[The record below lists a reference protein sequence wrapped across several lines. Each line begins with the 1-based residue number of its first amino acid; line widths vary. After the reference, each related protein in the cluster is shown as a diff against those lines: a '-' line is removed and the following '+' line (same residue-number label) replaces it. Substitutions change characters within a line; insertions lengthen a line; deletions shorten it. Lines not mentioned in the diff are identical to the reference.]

1 MRSPTDETRAFIYAR
16 TATVSQLK
24 ADIRVEQQL
33 KTLRAYAQRRSYQVV
48 GEVCDPGI
56 HGNTL
61 SRAGLAIVMD
71 GATAVPRAFDVL
83 LVDDCPRL
91 ARDPVLLQTLMSR
104 LREAGVEIEFTSSGL
119 SSYPEETSV
128 VNLLAAL
135 RRHLGVEDDQD

>member
-24 ADIRVEQQL
+24 PDIRVEQQL

-48 GEVCDPGI
+48 GEVFDAGI

-83 LVDDCPRL
+83 LVDDCSRL

-104 LREAGVEIEFTSSGL
+104 LRAAGVEIEFTSSGL
-119 SSYPEETSV
+119 SSYPAETSV

>member
-24 ADIRVEQQL
+24 PDIRVEQQL
-33 KTLRAYAQRRSYQVV
+33 NTLRAYAQRRSYQIVC
-48 GEVCDPGI
+48 EVCDPGI
-56 HGNTL
+56 NGNTL
-61 SRAGLAIVMD
+61 SRPGLAIVMD

-83 LVDDCPRL
+83 LVDDFSRL

-104 LREAGVEIEFTSSGL
+104 LRAAGVEIEFTSTGL

-128 VNLLAAL
+128 VHLLAAL
-135 RRHLGVEDDQD
+135 RRHLGAQDD